1 MCRCQ
6 EGAHTT
12 DGRGSILRNWW
23 RERLI
28 ALLFD
33 DWEEDDGEVD
43 SKKVSE
49 VGTSEDIAT
58 SVCNGCSTCGSSGD
72 VHVLMICL

>member
-1 MCRCQ
+1 MPGRCPYYRWQ
-6 EGAHTT
+6 REYFEK
-12 DGRGSILRNWW
+12 LVK
-23 RERLI
+23 ERLI

-49 VGTSEDIAT
+49 VGNSEDIAT